1 MRAALTLAAV
11 LACLF
16 AVFGSCT
23 SSTDCCGSC
32 PASQGAVFQL
42 TCDETDLKTVTV
54 TGPCRTPDGGS
65 SFAMGNGIVVVDSQ
79 GAGVCHVELTFE
91 TGFAFAT
98 DVSFET
104 RSGGVCG
111 GPQCRCGDFVAPTS
125 GPFSVHNPSATC
137 VEAGIDADA
146 DAEADAEAGPNVCPS
161 DASQD
166 VPCGPAFGATCQGC
180 REHAIFECTCG
191 FADAGVPDPGAL
203 DAGVLDASVL
213 DAGVLDAG
221 VIDAGVIDASGG
233 PSWQCVD
240 RFYEC
245 GR

>member
-23 SSTDCCGSC
+23 SSSVPCCDACPGS
-32 PASQGAVFQL
+32 QRAVFQL

-65 SFAMGNGIVVVDSQ
+65 SFAMGNGIVAIDSED
-79 GAGVCHVELTFE
+79 AGVCHVQLTFE
-91 TGFAFAT
+91 TGFAFTT

-104 RSGGVCG
+104 QSGGVCG

-125 GPFSVHNPSATC
+125 GPFAVHNPSATC

-146 DAEADAEAGPNVCPS
+146 GPNVCPS
-161 DASQD
+161 DAGQD
-166 VPCGPAFGATCQGC
+166 VPCGPAPGATCQGC

-203 DAGVLDASVL
+203 DAGIL
-213 DAGVLDAG
+213 
-221 VIDAGVIDASGG
+221 DAGVIDASGG